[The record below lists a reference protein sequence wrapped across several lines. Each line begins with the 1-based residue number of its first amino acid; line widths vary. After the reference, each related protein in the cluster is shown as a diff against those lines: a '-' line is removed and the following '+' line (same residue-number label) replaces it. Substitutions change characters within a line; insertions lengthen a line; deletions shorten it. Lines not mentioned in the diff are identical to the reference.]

1 MTQHQYEIVKVLQRI
16 WRTKRLFA
24 RKDKSG
30 IVTKQA
36 AIELAGQAASKNL
49 PPLVSV
55 GDVKGL
61 STGKE

>member
-36 AIELAGQAASKNL
+36 AIELAGQAASKNR
-49 PPLVSV
+49 PPMDSEEEVSETARE
-55 GDVKGL
+55 G
-61 STGKE
+61 E